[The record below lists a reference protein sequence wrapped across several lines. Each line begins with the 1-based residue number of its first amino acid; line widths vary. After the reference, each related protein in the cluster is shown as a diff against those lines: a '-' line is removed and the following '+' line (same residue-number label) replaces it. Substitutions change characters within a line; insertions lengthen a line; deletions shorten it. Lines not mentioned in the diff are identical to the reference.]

1 VEPNDRAIQL
11 LRRTS
16 RFMRAG
22 DLDDEA
28 VSELTLAQLRVLFR
42 LRNRG
47 PITSGQLASGLGVT
61 LPTVSSVI
69 DRLAGQSLVER
80 RDDPADRRRV
90 ILALTPAGIAIVER
104 IQEGRRTRLA
114 RAIDSID
121 GKALAKLLVGLEA
134 LNAAAERIDA
144 AEAVEPGE
152 TPRG

>member
-1 VEPNDRAIQL
+1 MEPNDRAIQL

-28 VSELTLAQLRVLFR
+28 VGELTLAQLRVLFR

-69 DRLAGQSLVER
+69 DRLAGQGLVER
-80 RDDPADRRRV
+80 RDDPADRRLV
-90 ILALTPAGIAIVER
+90 ILALTPAGVTIVER

-114 RAIDSID
+114 RAIESID
-121 GKALAKLLVGLEA
+121 AKALAKLLVGLEA
-134 LNAAAERIDA
+134 LNSAAERIDA
-144 AEAVEPGE
+144 AEPVEPGE
-152 TPRG
+152 KPRG

>member
-1 VEPNDRAIQL
+1 MEPNDRAIQL